1 MIRKKRVKL
10 ISVILAT
17 LATVSLVFA
26 SALTVI
32 AQDST
37 PLTFE
42 EVVATNNEEVIAS
55 GIIAEGAL
63 KEGEDFGAFI
73 SNPIEENK
81 VAQANEIVRLAGVR
95 SSFAN
100 AYSDEKLADI
110 AEERRINQL
119 AGIRDE
125 ALEKFTVDGSL
136 FASVLWQDAVNALE
150 AEFKASEKEILD
162 ILEADEQAYLS
173 YAKEK
178 ASSVVDYYNA
188 LLENTHPGSSTEYN
202 TFGYYSAGQQSVLKS
217 VLNEYVEAG
226 QAEEEWLLKDS
237 TNSIAYDPKKV
248 NECKAKVDE
257 ITAEAKKAL
266 EGVPRNDFE
275 IAHQA
280 YLDFIEFESNPHT
293 TAERDAKV
301 AELKTLCTKAFY
313 DYENKFTQALKDGYK
328 VEYEELK
335 SRIEFIDKNPNYAA
349 IKNDSITDKYG
360 VVKIVAKYASGSKK
374 GQNAKVIPEGSV
386 LYVYAGSNSSA
397 KRIVSKTLQESD
409 KKLSVAYYLTFRVE
423 RDGYKYI
430 KLPTEIDSESSFV
443 PTKISYE
450 VTIDLESYYEK
461 YCKAGGYEK
470 EKLSNITDASEI
482 VSELEN
488 ASICYG
494 YENGKAEKL
503 DYTLEGGVL
512 VFTTTAHLTN
522 LCIAGYD
529 LESLFTQP
537 LFWVACVVALILL
550 IIIIKII
557 VKHVRYRIKF
567 VSNGGSHVRS
577 VRAAKGEYFVMPE
590 DPVKPGYVFSGWFTD
605 KALTHKFIGTC
616 MLRRK
621 GFKLYAKWAAPVT
634 VNRLINMYDQL
645 RDLMRSYK
653 KESYKVVMGLTETEK
668 IATMYFKGNHIQ
680 LNVALDAEGLMN
692 EGINVTECKDK
703 KFAEVP
709 SQLVISTEEAFNIA
723 LMLINRV
730 LLNKGLQKMADY
742 VPGPGSTE
750 EERKNGFT
758 YMIRNARVASTAED
772 YFDLLRI
779 ALKSYVMEENN
790 GKFRPGD
797 KVTLSRIYIEKEVAH
812 LYLPQ
817 VKGDKALKGKRK
829 ARFADTPVEFKI
841 LVPRDML
848 EAYDLIDK
856 VMKHN
861 GLTKNPENANDL
873 ADVKVPATNG
883 FAYTLVF

>member
-1 MIRKKRVKL
+1 
-10 ISVILAT
+10 
-17 LATVSLVFA
+17 
-26 SALTVI
+26 
-32 AQDST
+32 
-37 PLTFE
+37 
-42 EVVATNNEEVIAS
+42 
-55 GIIAEGAL
+55 
-63 KEGEDFGAFI
+63 
-73 SNPIEENK
+73 
-81 VAQANEIVRLAGVR
+81 
-95 SSFAN
+95 
-100 AYSDEKLADI
+100 
-110 AEERRINQL
+110 
-119 AGIRDE
+119 
-125 ALEKFTVDGSL
+125 
-136 FASVLWQDAVNALE
+136 
-150 AEFKASEKEILD
+150 
-162 ILEADEQAYLS
+162 
-173 YAKEK
+173 
-178 ASSVVDYYNA
+178 
-188 LLENTHPGSSTEYN
+188 
-202 TFGYYSAGQQSVLKS
+202 
-217 VLNEYVEAG
+217 
-226 QAEEEWLLKDS
+226 
-237 TNSIAYDPKKV
+237 
-248 NECKAKVDE
+248 
-257 ITAEAKKAL
+257 
-266 EGVPRNDFE
+266 
-275 IAHQA
+275 
-280 YLDFIEFESNPHT
+280 
-293 TAERDAKV
+293 
-301 AELKTLCTKAFY
+301 
-313 DYENKFTQALKDGYK
+313 
-328 VEYEELK
+328 
-335 SRIEFIDKNPNYAA
+335 
-349 IKNDSITDKYG
+349 
-360 VVKIVAKYASGSKK
+360 
-374 GQNAKVIPEGSV
+374 
-386 LYVYAGSNSSA
+386 
-397 KRIVSKTLQESD
+397 LQESD

-605 KALTHKFIGTC
+605 KALTHRFIGTC

-680 LNVALDAEGLMN
+680 LNVALDAEELMN

-848 EAYDLIDK
+848 EAYELIDK